1 MSFKKVDSELITWT
15 HPGASAQIYV
25 GGKYVGYL
33 GELHPITAKAYDF
46 DFAKPPVV
54 FELDL
59 DILLPLFSRTSE
71 YTSEIS
77 KFPAV
82 TRDIAFTVSE
92 EVTCEMFKEAISKF
106 QRKKNL
112 KSSRIFDVYQGENIE
127 AGKKSMAFTFSFQS
141 VKKTLTD
148 KEVEKEMTNLL
159 NWLSETLN
167 VEQR

>member
-1 MSFKKVDSELITWT
+1 M
-15 HPGASAQIYV
+15 
-25 GGKYVGYL
+25 
-33 GELHPITAKAYDF
+33 
-46 DFAKPPVV
+46 
-54 FELDL
+54 
-59 DILLPLFSRTSE
+59 
-71 YTSEIS
+71 
-77 KFPAV
+77 

-92 EVTCEMFKEAISKF
+92 EVTCEMFEEAIAKF